1 VRGPRLRLLLALLVL
16 TAFTLTAIDYRAGEG
31 SPFDALRRGSDTVFG
46 PAQRT
51 VGGAA
56 RSVGNALGGLPRLG
70 RYQEDNRRLER
81 ENARLR
87 ALLRETDGLRR
98 SDAELKKL
106 LQLRPVGQYAVI
118 PARVVSVGSA
128 LGFEWTATLD
138 AGSRDGVKPG
148 QTVLTGDGLVGRTKR
163 VSPFTT
169 VVVLLLDPTFTVG
182 ARLQRLGGVGLASGL
197 GSSGMQYELIDQDA
211 QVRPGDVLATTQS
224 DTFVPDVPVGRVTRV
239 VGGARTLTRT
249 TRVDPF
255 VDVSSLD
262 LVGVVVGPARM
273 APRTPVR
280 S

>member
-1 VRGPRLRLLLALLVL
+1 MRGPRLRLLLALLVL

>member
-1 VRGPRLRLLLALLVL
+1 VRGPSLRLLLVLLVL
-16 TAFTLTAIDYRAGEG
+16 TAFTLTAVDYRAGEG

-46 PAQRT
+46 PAQRA

-70 RYQEDNRRLER
+70 RYQEDNRRLEQ

-98 SDAELKKL
+98 TDAELKKL
-106 LQLRPVGQYAVI
+106 LRLRAVGQYAVV
-118 PARVVSVGSA
+118 PARVVSIGSA
-128 LGFEWTATLD
+128 LGFEWTATID
-138 AGSRDGVKPG
+138 AGSRDGLKPG

-163 VSPFTT
+163 VSPFTA
-169 VVVLLLDPTFTVG
+169 VVVLVVDPTFTVG

-197 GSSGMQYELIDQDA
+197 GSAGMQYELIDQDA
-211 QVRPGDVLATTQS
+211 QVRAGDVLATTQS
-224 DTFVPDVPVGRVTRV
+224 DTFVPDVPVGRVTRIT
-239 VGGARTLTRT
+239 GGARTLTRT

-262 LVGVVVGPARM
+262 LVGVVVGPART
-273 APRTPVR
+273 APRTPVP

>member
-1 VRGPRLRLLLALLVL
+1 MRSPRLRLLLVLLVL
-16 TAFTLTAIDYRAGEG
+16 TAFTLAAVDYRAGEG

-70 RYQEDNRRLER
+70 RYQQDNRRLEA

-98 SDAELKKL
+98 SDAGLKKL
-106 LQLRPVGQYAVI
+106 LRTRAVAQYAVL

-128 LGFEWTATLD
+128 LGFEWTATID
-138 AGSRDGVKPG
+138 AGSRDGIKPG

-163 VSPFTT
+163 VSPFTA
-169 VVVLLLDPTFTVG
+169 VVVLLVDPTFTVG
-182 ARLQRLGGVGLASGL
+182 ARLQRLGGVGLATGL
-197 GSSGMQYELIDQDA
+197 GSAGMQYELIDQDA
-211 QVRPGDVLATTQS
+211 QVRAGDVLATTQS

-239 VGGARTLTRT
+239 VGGARSLTRT
-249 TRVDPF
+249 TAVEPF

-262 LVGVVVGPARM
+262 LVGVVVGPARTG
-273 APRTPVR
+273 PRTPVG

>member
-1 VRGPRLRLLLALLVL
+1 MRGPSLRLLLVLLVL
-16 TAFTLTAIDYRAGEG
+16 TAFTLTAVDYRAGEG

-70 RYQEDNRRLER
+70 RYQEDNRRLEQ

-98 SDAELKKL
+98 TDAELKKL
-106 LQLRPVGQYAVI
+106 LKLRAVGQYAVV

-128 LGFEWTATLD
+128 LGFEWTATID
-138 AGSRDGVKPG
+138 AGSRDGLKPG

-163 VSPFTT
+163 VSPFTA
-169 VVVLLLDPTFTVG
+169 VVVLVVDPTFTVG

-197 GSSGMQYELIDQDA
+197 GSGGMQYELIDQDA
-211 QVRPGDVLATTQS
+211 QVRAGDVLATTQS
-224 DTFVPDVPVGRVTRV
+224 DTFVPDVPVGRVTQV
-239 VGGARTLTRT
+239 TGGARTLTRT

-262 LVGVVVGPARM
+262 LVGVVVGPART
-273 APRTPVR
+273 APRTPVP
-280 S
+280 